1 MELEIRANQLQP
13 NDIIIDEIFVLG
25 KQQNRGFVNEYKVIA
40 TEKIKD
46 RRPRKILAVVCR
58 LQNQGESESYSQLIP
73 WDRRLL
79 VVRPSSPSE
88 APRTTVE
95 ATTPTNT
102 SSASPGAPAG
112 DSRVAALIAEAREE
126 FINKVRKIIRDGY
139 AA

>member
-1 MELEIRANQLQP
+1 MTSITIRASAIRAG
-13 NDIIIDEIFVLG
+13 DV
-25 KQQNRGFVNEYKVIA
+25 
-40 TEKIKD
+40 
-46 RRPRKILAVVCR
+46 ILAEKYGKTYRFDVVGVNR
-58 LQNQGESESYSQLIP
+58 HHDQKPKKVSLTLRNSGAFSEVTIP
-73 WDRRLL
+73 WDRRHL

-102 SSASPGAPAG
+102 SPASPGAPAG